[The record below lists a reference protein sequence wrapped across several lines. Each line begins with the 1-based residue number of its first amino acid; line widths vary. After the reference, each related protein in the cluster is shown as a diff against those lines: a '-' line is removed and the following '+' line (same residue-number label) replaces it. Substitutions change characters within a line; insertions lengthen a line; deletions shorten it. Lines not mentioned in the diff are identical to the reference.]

1 MLFPEI
7 NIQIAMRKLFGIPY
21 LIAAIAIFATIYG
34 CEKEET
40 NGGTQ
45 TVAVSGVSLSKTTLS
60 LVEGGSETLTSRTFS
75 DRSPSRS
82 GRHTPKRFLIFSAN
96 SSDKEHS
103 VWISPVTVF
112 PPKGIDA
119 KCLRAPS

>member
-1 MLFPEI
+1 MLSPKI

-60 LVEGGSETLTSRTFS
+60 LVEGGSETLTATVAPSNATNKAVSWKSS
-75 DRSPSRS
+75 DAGTATVDSNGKVTAVKESL
-82 GRHTPKRFLIFSAN
+82 PKRSL
-96 SSDKEHS
+96 
-103 VWISPVTVF
+103 
-112 PPKGIDA
+112 
-119 KCLRAPS
+119 